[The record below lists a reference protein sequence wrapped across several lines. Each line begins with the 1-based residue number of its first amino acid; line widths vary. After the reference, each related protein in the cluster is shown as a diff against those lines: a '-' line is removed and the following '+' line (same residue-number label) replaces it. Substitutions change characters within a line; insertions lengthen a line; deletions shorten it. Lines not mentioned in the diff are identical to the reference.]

1 MIFLTFPQ
9 IRKEYRMP
17 AKDDQNVTIEEF
29 FEYLKTYLD
38 EKQIALV
45 RKAYEF
51 AAKKHADQKR
61 RSGEPYIIHPTQVAN
76 ILARMKMDE
85 ETLAAAFL
93 HDVVEDTDTTL
104 QQLKEMFGAKVA
116 MLVDGVTKLGKI
128 EYISKEERQIENYR
142 KMFLAMAQDIR
153 VVIIKLADRLHN
165 MRTMKYMPVHKQQSI
180 SKETLEIYAPLA
192 NRLGIYTIKWE
203 LEDMAFRYRDPE
215 LYYNL
220 VEQVKT
226 KRKEREAMINDAMET
241 LRQELDRVNIR
252 CEIQGRPKNFY
263 SIYKK
268 MMRDH
273 KELNEIYDLLA
284 IRVLVDTVK
293 DCYGALGIVH
303 GLWRPIPGRFKD
315 YVAVPKSNMYQSLH
329 TTVAFTNGQPLEI
342 QIRTFEMHRI
352 SEYGIAAHWRYK
364 ESGGSNPA
372 TGSDKTYAAKL
383 SWLRQ
388 LLEWHNDMSDSRDF
402 VDTVKMDVFADEVFV
417 FTPRGDVIDLPVG
430 SVPIDFA
437 YRIHTD
443 VGNRC
448 IGAKVNGRIVPLDY
462 KLSNGDIVEVITSKQ
477 ASGPSRDWINIA
489 GSSDTRNKIKSW
501 FKKERKEENIERGRD
516 MLEKE
521 CKRLGYDHKEFASQD
536 KLKTVAERLRLPD
549 VDGLLASLGYGGTTL
564 TAIMSRLV
572 DIYKQEQQKQLQSK
586 KDLSQLL
593 AELKPRTS
601 KAKSSHGI
609 LVKGEDGIMV
619 KLARCC
625 NPVPG
630 DPVIGYIT
638 RGSGISVHRADCTN
652 VMSNNPEEQ
661 SRLIDVTWDVAT
673 DDVYKANIVII
684 AVDKPG
690 IMVDI
695 MMAISENK
703 ININNISSHSDKN
716 KMATIHLGLDI
727 TNIGQLET
735 IMNRI
740 KRIQGIYSVERLTAG
755 SAGAEGGKGKKR

>member
-1 MIFLTFPQ
+1 
-9 IRKEYRMP
+9 MP
-17 AKDDQNVTIEEF
+17 STENQNISIEDF
-29 FEYLKTYLD
+29 IKYISEYLTP
-38 EKQIALV
+38 KQVAKV
-45 RKAYEF
+45 QKAYEF
-51 AAKKHADQKR
+51 AARVHADQKR
-61 RSGEPYIIHPTQVAN
+61 RSGEPYIIHPTQVAY
-76 ILARMKMDE
+76 ILAQMKMDD
-85 ETLAAAFL
+85 ETLCAAFL
-93 HDVVEDTDTTL
+93 HDTVEDTDTTL
-104 QQLKEMFGAKVA
+104 DEIKEMFGAKVA

-142 KMFLAMAQDIR
+142 KMFLAMAKDIR

-165 MRTMKYMPVHKQQSI
+165 MRTMKYMPVYKQQSI

-203 LEDMAFRYRDPE
+203 LEDLAFRYRDPE
-215 LYYNL
+215 VYYNL
-220 VEQVKT
+220 VEQVKV
-226 KRKEREAMINDAMET
+226 KRREREAMVKDAMT
-241 LRQELDRVNIR
+241 QMQAELDKVNIK

-293 DCYGALGIVH
+293 DCYGALGVVH
-303 GLWRPIPGRFKD
+303 SLWRPIPGRFKD
-315 YVAVPKSNMYQSLH
+315 YIAVPKSNMYQSLH
-329 TTVAFTNGQPLEI
+329 TTVVFTNGQPLEI

-372 TGSDKTYAAKL
+372 TGSTKAYAAKL

-388 LLEWHNDMSDSRDF
+388 LLEWHKDMSDSRDF
-402 VDTVKMDVFADEVFV
+402 VNTVKLDVFADEVFV

-516 MLEKE
+516 MLDKE
-521 CKRLGYDHKEFASQD
+521 CKRLGYDTREFASQE
-536 KLKTVAERLRLPD
+536 KLAAVASKLNLPD
-549 VDGLLASLGYGGTTL
+549 VDNMMAALGYGGLTL
-564 TAIMSRLV
+564 NTIMAKLV
-572 DIYKQEQQKQLQSK
+572 DLYKAEEKQKLKQSK
-586 KDLSQLL
+586 DLTQLL
-593 AELKPRTS
+593 NELKPRTS
-601 KAKSSHGI
+601 NAKSSHGI

-638 RGSGISVHRADCTN
+638 RGNGISVHRVDCPN
-652 VMSNNPEEQ
+652 VLSNNPEEQ
-661 SRLIDVTWDVAT
+661 ARLIPVTWDVTT
-673 DDVYKANIVII
+673 DHVYKANIVIQS
-684 AVDKPG
+684 ADKPG
-690 IMVDI
+690 MMVDI

-703 ININNISSHSDKN
+703 ININNISSHTNKDKV
-716 KMATIHLGLDI
+716 ATIHLGLDI
-727 TNIGQLET
+727 TNTSQLDA

-740 KRIQGIYSVERLTAG
+740 KRIQGVYRVERMTAG
-755 SAGAEGGKGKKR
+755 TGDLGKKKK

>member
-1 MIFLTFPQ
+1 
-9 IRKEYRMP
+9 MP
-17 AKDDQNVTIEEF
+17 AREDQNVSIEEF
-29 FEYLKTYLD
+29 FDSLKSYLD
-38 EKQIALV
+38 EKQIAFV
-45 RKAYEF
+45 KKAYDF
-51 AAKKHADQKR
+51 AAKMHADQKR

-76 ILARMKMDE
+76 ILAQMKMDE

-165 MRTMKYMPVHKQQSI
+165 MRTMKYMPLNKQQSI

-220 VEQVKT
+220 VEQVRT

-293 DCYGALGIVH
+293 DCYGTLGVVH
-303 GLWRPIPGRFKD
+303 SLWRPIPGRFKD

-364 ESGGSNPA
+364 ESGGSSVA
-372 TGSDKTYAAKL
+372 TGSTKTYAEKL

-388 LLEWHNDMSDSRDF
+388 LLEWHNDMNDSRDF
-402 VDTVKMDVFADEVFV
+402 VDTVKLDVFADEVFV

-521 CKRLGYDHKEFASQD
+521 CKRLGYDSKEFATQE
-536 KLKTVAERLRLPD
+536 KLKTVAEKLHQPD

-572 DIYKQEQQKQLQSK
+572 DIYKLEQQKQLQSK

-601 KAKSSHGI
+601 NAKSSHGI

-619 KLARCC
+619 KMARCC

-638 RGSGISVHRADCTN
+638 RGSGISVHRADCPN
-652 VMSNNPEEQ
+652 VLSNNPEEQ
-661 SRLIDVTWDVAT
+661 RRLIDVTWDVAT
-673 DDVYKANIVII
+673 DAVYKANIVLL
-684 AVDKPG
+684 VTDKPG

-716 KMATIHLGLDI
+716 KTATVHLGLDI
-727 TNIGQLET
+727 NNIGQLET

-740 KRIQGIYSVERLTAG
+740 KRIQGVYSVERVTSG
-755 SAGAEGGKGKKR
+755 SGAESGKGKKR

>member
-1 MIFLTFPQ
+1 MSD
-9 IRKEYRMP
+9 KEN
-17 AKDDQNVTIEEF
+17 QNVTIEEF
-29 FEYLKTYLD
+29 FEFLKTYLD
-38 EKQIALV
+38 EKQIGFV
-45 RKAYEF
+45 KKAYDF
-51 AAKKHADQKR
+51 AAKMHADQKR
-61 RSGEPYIIHPTQVAN
+61 RSGEPYIIHPIQVAN
-76 ILARMKMDE
+76 ILAQMKMDE

-293 DCYGALGIVH
+293 DCYGTLGIVH

-352 SEYGIAAHWRYK
+352 SEFGIAAHWRYK

-372 TGSDKTYAAKL
+372 TGSDKTYAEKL

-388 LLEWHNDMSDSRDF
+388 LLEWHNDMSDSKDF
-402 VDTVKMDVFADEVFV
+402 VNTVKMDVFADEVFV

-521 CKRLGYDHKEFASQD
+521 CKRLGYNHKEFASQD
-536 KLKTVAERLRLPD
+536 KLKSVAEKLRLPD

-638 RGSGISVHRADCTN
+638 RGSGISVHRTDCPN

-684 AVDKPG
+684 ATDKPG

-735 IMNRI
+735 IMSRI
-740 KRIQGIYSVERLTAG
+740 KRIQGIYSVERLTTG
-755 SAGAEGGKGKKR
+755 SVVAEGGKGKKR

>member
-1 MIFLTFPQ
+1 
-9 IRKEYRMP
+9 MP
-17 AKDDQNVTIEEF
+17 STENQNISIEDF
-29 FEYLKTYLD
+29 IKYISEYLTP
-38 EKQIALV
+38 KQVAKV
-45 RKAYEF
+45 QKAYEF
-51 AAKKHADQKR
+51 AARVHADQKR
-61 RSGEPYIIHPTQVAN
+61 RSGEPYIIHPTQVAY
-76 ILARMKMDE
+76 ILAQMKMDD
-85 ETLAAAFL
+85 ETLCAAFL
-93 HDVVEDTDTTL
+93 HDTVEDTDTTL
-104 QQLKEMFGAKVA
+104 DEIKEMFGAKVA

-142 KMFLAMAQDIR
+142 KMFLAMAKDIR

-165 MRTMKYMPVHKQQSI
+165 MRTMKYMPVYKQQSI

-203 LEDMAFRYRDPE
+203 LEDLAFRYRDPE
-215 LYYNL
+215 VYYNL
-220 VEQVKT
+220 VEQVKV
-226 KRKEREAMINDAMET
+226 KRREREAMVKDAMT
-241 LRQELDRVNIR
+241 QMQAELDKVNIK

-293 DCYGALGIVH
+293 DCYGALGVVH
-303 GLWRPIPGRFKD
+303 SLWRPIPGRFKD
-315 YVAVPKSNMYQSLH
+315 YIAVPKSNMYQSLH
-329 TTVAFTNGQPLEI
+329 TTVVFTNGQPLEI

-372 TGSDKTYAAKL
+372 TGSTKAYAAKL

-388 LLEWHNDMSDSRDF
+388 LLEWHKDMSDSRDF
-402 VDTVKMDVFADEVFV
+402 VNTVKLDVFADEVFV

-516 MLEKE
+516 MLDKE
-521 CKRLGYDHKEFASQD
+521 CKRLGYDTKEFASQE
-536 KLKTVAERLRLPD
+536 KLAAVASKLNLPD
-549 VDGLLASLGYGGTTL
+549 VDNMMAALGYGGLTL
-564 TAIMSRLV
+564 NTIMAKLV
-572 DIYKQEQQKQLQSK
+572 DLYKAEEKQKLKQSK
-586 KDLSQLL
+586 DLTQLL
-593 AELKPRTS
+593 NELKPRTS
-601 KAKSSHGI
+601 NAKSSHGI

-638 RGSGISVHRADCTN
+638 RGNGISVHRVDCPN
-652 VMSNNPEEQ
+652 VLSNNPEEQ
-661 SRLIDVTWDVAT
+661 ARLIPVTWDVTT
-673 DDVYKANIVII
+673 DHVYKANIVIQS
-684 AVDKPG
+684 ADKPG
-690 IMVDI
+690 MMVDI

-703 ININNISSHSDKN
+703 ININNISSHTNKDKV
-716 KMATIHLGLDI
+716 ATIHLGLDI
-727 TNIGQLET
+727 TNTSQLDA

-740 KRIQGIYSVERLTAG
+740 KRIQGVYRVERMTAG
-755 SAGAEGGKGKKR
+755 TGDLGKKKK

>member
-1 MIFLTFPQ
+1 
-9 IRKEYRMP
+9 MP
-17 AKDDQNVTIEEF
+17 SRENQTVTPEELF
-29 FEYLKTYLD
+29 AYLHSYLD
-38 EKQIALV
+38 EKQIAFV
-45 RKAYEF
+45 QKAYDL
-51 AAKKHADQKR
+51 AARVHADQKR
-61 RSGEPYIIHPTQVAN
+61 RSGEPYIIHPTQVCY

-104 QQLKEMFGAKVA
+104 QQLRELFGAKVA

-165 MRTMKYMPVHKQQSI
+165 MRTMKYMPLHKQQSI
-180 SKETLEIYAPLA
+180 SRETLEIYAPLA

-203 LEDMAFRYRDPE
+203 LEDLAFRYRDTQV
-215 LYYNL
+215 YYNL
-220 VEQVKT
+220 VEQVKV
-226 KRKEREAMINDAMET
+226 KRREREAMINDAMRQ
-241 LRQELDRVNIR
+241 LREELDKVNVT

-284 IRVLVDTVK
+284 IRVLVDSVK
-293 DCYGALGIVH
+293 DCYGALGVVH
-303 GLWRPIPGRFKD
+303 SLWRPIPGRFKD

-329 TTVAFTNGQPLEI
+329 TTVVSSNGQPLEI

-352 SEYGIAAHWRYK
+352 SEFGIAAHWRYK
-364 ESGGSNPA
+364 ESGGSAPA
-372 TGSDKTYAAKL
+372 TGSTRSYAAKL

-388 LLEWHNDMSDSRDF
+388 LLEWHNDLSDSKDF
-402 VDTVKMDVFADEVFV
+402 VNTVKMDVFADEVFV

-430 SVPIDFA
+430 SVPVDFA

-501 FKKERKEENIERGRD
+501 FKKERREENIQRGRD

-521 CKRLGYDHKEFASQD
+521 CKRLGYESKDFASPD
-536 KLKTVAERLRLPD
+536 KLKSVAEKLVLQD
-549 VDGLLASLGYGGTTL
+549 VDGMMASLGYGGTTL
-564 TAIMSRLV
+564 SSIMSRLV
-572 DIYKQEQQKQLQSK
+572 DIYKQEQQQLQHS
-586 KDLSQLL
+586 KDLSELL
-593 AELKPRTS
+593 SELKPRTS
-601 KAKSSHGI
+601 RAKSSHGI

-638 RGSGISVHRADCTN
+638 RGSGISVHRTDCPN

-661 SRLIDVTWDVAT
+661 RRLISVTWDVAT
-673 DDVYKANIVII
+673 DSVYKANILIQ
-684 AVDKPG
+684 AADKPG

-716 KMATIHLGLDI
+716 KTAVIHLGLDI
-727 TNIGQLET
+727 TNTGQLET

-740 KRIQGIYSVERLTAG
+740 RRIQGIYNVERMTAG
-755 SAGAEGGKGKKR
+755 MTAESVKGKKR